1 MTIKEAAELTGKPT
15 DYDPAKLIVWR
26 PLDGVEPIETRVPT
40 ESASQARQRS
50 TVPRPFPSFSAVS
63 ALKMARG
70 GIEPPTRGFS
80 VLCSA
85 N

>member
-1 MTIKEAAELTGKPT
+1 LLARCLSKE
-15 DYDPAKLIVWR
+15 V
-26 PLDGVEPIETRVPT
+26 
-40 ESASQARQRS
+40 ARE
-50 TVPRPFPSFSAVS
+50 
-63 ALKMARG
+63 

>member
-1 MTIKEAAELTGKPT
+1 MII
-15 DYDPAKLIVWR
+15 YAKLSDLNSR
-26 PLDGVEPIETRVPT
+26 EMAKCSMNQKRNPL
-40 ESASQARQRS
+40 
-50 TVPRPFPSFSAVS
+50 AVRG
-63 ALKMARG
+63 LKMVARE